1 MLCRHFV
8 SGFSHMKTSAK
19 IQYNRMKGCVLMRLF
34 LKVTDPAFLFILIL
48 VAILVSL
55 TGFAF
60 APAIIPIHFNGH
72 LRSDGFINKWA
83 GFSILPAVMLLIWL
97 PSRKGKSYKASLC
110 ILFLFIIHVLL
121 VLYALFSK

>member
-1 MLCRHFV
+1 MPNECGTSRRMKASRRIFSGEINRFIRKHRNLTYRRTMPCRHFV

-55 TGFAF
+55 T
-60 APAIIPIHFNGH
+60 
-72 LRSDGFINKWA
+72 
-83 GFSILPAVMLLIWL
+83 
-97 PSRKGKSYKASLC
+97 
-110 ILFLFIIHVLL
+110 
-121 VLYALFSK
+121 